1 VTGSAVRTGVNEEQ
15 FHEALA
21 LLADALRAAKVPH
34 VFMGGIASI
43 VLGRTS
49 WTHDIDVFIA
59 SADEPEAL
67 AALQGVG
74 FAIEPVESTWLSKVR
89 WKDVVVDLIR
99 CATGP
104 VFLDEEM
111 LTRAVPAT
119 VWGTPV
125 KVIPPED
132 LVVTKAL
139 AHSEDTSHYWWDA
152 LAVVAGV
159 ELDWEYL
166 LMRARRGPRRVL
178 SLLLYAQSMDLMVP
192 DTVVR
197 HLGEAIFPHEPRE
210 VHERHEL
217 SA

>member
-21 LLADALRAAKVPH
+21 RLAEALDAATIPH
-34 VFMGGIASI
+34 LFMGGIASI

-59 SADEPEAL
+59 SADEPVALEAL
-67 AALQGVG
+67 EGVG
-74 FAIEPVESTWLSKVR
+74 FEIEPLESTWLSKVR

-104 VFLDEEM
+104 VFLDDEM
-111 LTRAVPAT
+111 LARAVPAT
-119 VWGTPV
+119 VWGTAV
-125 KVIPPED
+125 NVIPPED

-159 ELDWEYL
+159 ELDWDYL

-197 HLGEAIFPHEPRE
+197 HLGEAILPHESHE
-210 VHERHEL
+210 V

>member
-1 VTGSAVRTGVNEEQ
+1 MTGSAVRTGVNEEQ

-21 LLADALRAAKVPH
+21 RLADALHGAALPH
-34 VFMGGIASI
+34 LFMGGIASI

-59 SADEPEAL
+59 SADEPKAL
-67 AALQGVG
+67 EALQGTG
-74 FAIEPVESTWLSKVR
+74 FETEPLESTWLSKVR

-111 LTRAVPAT
+111 LARAVPAT

-125 KVIPPED
+125 NVIPPED

-159 ELDWEYL
+159 ELDWDYL
-166 LMRARRGPRRVL
+166 LDAGPAGPRRVL
-178 SLLLYAQSMDLMVP
+178 SLLLYAESMDLMVP
-192 DTVVR
+192 DTAVR
-197 HLGEAIFPHEPRE
+197 QLGEAIFPHEHHE
-210 VHERHEL
+210 V